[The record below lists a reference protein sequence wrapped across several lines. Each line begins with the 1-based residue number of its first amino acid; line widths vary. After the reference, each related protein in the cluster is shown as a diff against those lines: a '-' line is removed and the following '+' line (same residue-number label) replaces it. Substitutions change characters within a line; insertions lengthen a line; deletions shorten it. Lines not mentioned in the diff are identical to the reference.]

1 MTLLILDL
9 VGILVGIII
18 FGKSFGARS
27 LFAALSFAA
36 FFRFYELFPPVMP
49 SFAQLPWV
57 AALLGGVLLGFGEG
71 ILLKNK
77 IASGFDSNIA
87 LVVEKRFR
95 VPVSIWYLI
104 TDSLVLLASLS
115 YLPFIR
121 LFYTFITVL
130 VSNSTIALF
139 GLKLVPLR
147 AHGSNALAF
156 LFFPLQEFRLAWSQR
171 IPTLY
176 WRKNQSMESLLWT
189 VEPLMDSLP

>member
-1 MTLLILDL
+1 MLILDL
-9 VGILVGIII
+9 VGILVGILI

-36 FFRFYELFPPVMP
+36 FFRIYELFPPIMP
-49 SFAQLPWV
+49 SFAQFPWV
-57 AALLGGVLLGFGEG
+57 AALLGGLLLGFGEG

-87 LVVEKRFR
+87 LVVEKKFR
-95 VPVSIWYLI
+95 VPVSIWYLV
-104 TDSLVLLASLS
+104 TDSFVLLASLS

-121 LFYTFITVL
+121 LFYTFMTVV

-139 GLKLVPLR
+139 GLKFLPLR
-147 AHGSNALAF
+147 SHNSIAF
-156 LFFPLQEFRLAWSQR
+156 TFLLSPLHELRIAWSQR

-176 WRKNQSMESLLWT
+176 WRKDQSMESLLWT
-189 VEPLMDSLP
+189 VEPLTDSLP

>member
-9 VGILVGIII
+9 VGILVGIFI

-57 AALLGGVLLGFGEG
+57 AALLGGVLLGSGEG

-95 VPVSIWYLI
+95 VPVSIWYLV

-147 AHGSNALAF
+147 AYGSNALAF
-156 LFFPLQEFRLAWSQR
+156 LFFPLQELRLAWSQR

>member
-9 VGILVGIII
+9 VGILVGIFI

-57 AALLGGVLLGFGEG
+57 AALLGGVLLGSGEG

-147 AHGSNALAF
+147 AYGSNALAF
-156 LFFPLQEFRLAWSQR
+156 LFFPLQELRLAWSQR
-171 IPTLY
+171 IQTLY